1 MAASETR
8 VSPEEWPRALEEPDG
23 YQMVVAGPGT
33 GKTEFLVRRLDHI
46 LTTEL
51 ARRDEVI
58 VLSFSRRASGDLRRR
73 IEETV
78 GVTGVPIDT
87 TTFHSLALRLLETAG
102 EGDRP
107 TPLTTPEQVHLVA
120 GILATEDPE
129 DWPLTYRG
137 IIRTP
142 AFAAEVAD
150 FLMRCSERLLSPDDL
165 AARARER
172 ADWRGLPG
180 LYSRYLAALED
191 SGRTDY
197 GVLLASAARM
207 LTTEEGHRLASRYR
221 YVLVDEYQDT
231 SPAQAEIARLLAQP
245 HGNLTVTGDPY
256 QSIYSFRGAEV
267 RNVADFTEVHPEA
280 RRIILDS
287 SFRVPET
294 ILAGALRV
302 VSSGHLP
309 GAAGPVEPAPHEG
322 RVEAH
327 IFDQETAEAEWI
339 AREVERAIRLEGIQ
353 PSSIAVL
360 VRSKKELISEL
371 SRALSRRE
379 VPHDPPE
386 SRLVDHPAV
395 RLFHDLATIAVSGAS
410 LASTSPAEAA
420 EADRAMRRLLLGP
433 VIGMSLSRERSLVRE
448 RRRSWAAW
456 STVLAESNPE
466 LTGLISLIDSQDW
479 ASATMATEGFWHAWS
494 TLDGLERIVSDPDRG
509 EWRRAWTA
517 FAQVLDRQAERDPGV
532 TLTRFFEMTEEE
544 DFEAT
549 PLISHRLPEDRVALT
564 TLHQAKGLEF
574 DLVLIANAVE
584 GVFPDLRRSR
594 RMLRPELLSPD
605 RTTDPG
611 AQHLFQ
617 LQEEMRLAYTAMTR
631 ARLRVVWTAT
641 DAGVDQGENRP
652 SRFLVAACGST
663 DPGPPP
669 EHSGPPVTIREAETM
684 LRRDLTD
691 PGAAAVDRLVAAA
704 VLADPAGSWWEPRSF
719 AGVVEAGPDSPIL
732 GEQIHLSPSQA
743 ESYQTCPRRYALER
757 RLRLGDADSPWA
769 HFGTLIHSALESAE
783 ADVVGTGKAHAELE
797 DAMRSL
803 EETWSE
809 ASFGTPELNAAWL
822 GKGREV
828 IARLYENW
836 PTPDGIPVDLE
847 KRVKAVIADVQWVGV
862 IDRVERTADGMRI
875 IDYKTSSSP
884 KTKDEVAASI
894 QLGFYATALAGEGTE
909 VSGAELWFP
918 RVDSKSVTTRRF
930 EIENLG
936 DVQETMESVTRAIQ
950 SENWSPNV
958 GRHCE
963 RCMFRLSCPA
973 WPEGRGAFLP

>member
-1 MAASETR
+1 M
-8 VSPEEWPRALEEPDG
+8 SPEEWPTVLGQPDG

-33 GKTEFLVRRLDHI
+33 GKTEFLVRRLHHI
-46 LTTEL
+46 LESGL
-51 ARRDEVI
+51 ARRDEVV
-58 VLSFSRRASGDLRRR
+58 VLSFSRRASGDLRQR
-73 IEETV
+73 IEETA
-78 GVTGVPIDT
+78 GATGMPIDT
-87 TTFHSLALRLLETAG
+87 TTFHSLALRLIETAG
-102 EGDRP
+102 PAERP
-107 TPLTTPEQVHLVA
+107 TPLTTPEQVHVVA
-120 GILATEDPE
+120 QILALEDPD
-129 DWPLTYRG
+129 DWPATYRG
-137 IIRTP
+137 ILQTP

-172 ADWRGLPG
+172 SDWRGLPG
-180 LYSRYLAALED
+180 LHVRYLQALED
-191 SGRTDY
+191 SERTDY
-197 GVLLASAARM
+197 GVLLANAAR
-207 LTTEEGHRLASRYR
+207 LLATDRGQELASRYR

-231 SPAQAEIARLLAQP
+231 SPAQAEMARLLAMP
-245 HGNLTVTGDPY
+245 SGNLTVTGDPY

-267 RNVADFTEVHPEA
+267 RNVAEFTDTHPDA
-280 RRIILDS
+280 RRIVLDS
-287 SFRVPET
+287 SFRVPGA
-294 ILAGALRV
+294 ILDSALRV

-309 GAAGPVEPAPHEG
+309 GAAGPVEPAAHEG
-322 RVEAH
+322 RVDAH

-339 AREVERAIRLEGIQ
+339 ARETERAIRLDGIR

-371 SRALSRRE
+371 SRALGRRS

-395 RLFHDLATIAVSGAS
+395 RLFHDLASVAVSGAS
-410 LASTSPAEAA
+410 LAATSPSEAA

-433 VIGMSLSRERSLVRE
+433 VIGMSLSQERALLRE
-448 RRRSWAAW
+448 RRRTWSAW
-456 STVLAESNPE
+456 STVLADHEPD
-466 LTGLISLIDSQDW
+466 LRGLISLIETPDW
-479 ASATMATEGFWHAWS
+479 ATATMAAEGFWHAWS
-494 TLDGLERIVSDPDRG
+494 NLDGLDRIVADPERA

-574 DLVLIANAVE
+574 DVVFIANAVE

-652 SRFLVAACGST
+652 SRFLMAAAGAEK
-663 DPGPPP
+663 PGPPA
-669 EHSGPPVTIREAETM
+669 ERAAAPVTLREAEID
-684 LRRDLTD
+684 LRRSLTD
-691 PGAAAVDRLVAAA
+691 PTATAVDRLVAAS
-704 VLADPAGSWWEPRSF
+704 LLGSPQDEWWDPQAF
-719 AGVVEAGPDSPIL
+719 AGAVEAGPDSPIL
-732 GEQIHLSPSQA
+732 GERIHLSPSQA
-743 ESYQTCPRRYALER
+743 ESYATCPRRYAMER

-783 ADVVGTGKAHAELE
+783 GQVIGSGMAHANLE
-797 DAMRSL
+797 QALRSL
-803 EETWSE
+803 EETWAE
-809 ASFGTPELNAAWL
+809 ASFGTPELNDAWL
-822 GKGREV
+822 RKGREV
-828 IARLYENW
+828 VERLYGNW

-847 KRVKAVIADVQWVGV
+847 RRVETEIAGVTWVGV
-862 IDRVERTADGMRI
+862 IDRLERTGQGMRI
-875 IDYKTSSSP
+875 VDYKTSATA
-884 KTKDEVAASI
+884 KTKDDVAESV
-894 QLGFYATALAGEGTE
+894 QLAFYAAALEDEGAE
-909 VSGAELWFP
+909 VCGAELWFP
-918 RVDSKSVTTRRF
+918 RVASKSVTTRQFDMDRLDELREAME
-930 EIENLG
+930 EIT
-936 DVQETMESVTRAIQ
+936 VSIR
-950 SENWSPNV
+950 SEEWAPNV
-958 GRHCE
+958 GKQCE
-963 RCMFRLSCPA
+963 RCLFRLSCPA